1 MKNFA
6 KVRSCLGGLFRGSFE
21 LLKVKS
27 SFWTCLDKISKMI
40 LSFKSSSKRSQ
51 FHLNSFKRAS
61 EKTREAVLEVLMKL
75 SYFHLYPQINESE
88 NLNSKHL
95 LSFYFP
101 EALRPL
107 SLISLSFVIFFYST
121 PSSGINETLRFTKI
135 LQSQREPSTSNP
147 NM

>member
-6 KVRSCLGGLFRGSFE
+6 KVRSCLGRLFRGSFE
-21 LLKVKS
+21 LLKLKS

-40 LSFKSSSKRSQ
+40 LSFKSSSNRSQ

-88 NLNSKHL
+88 NLNSNHL

-107 SLISLSFVIFFYST
+107 SFISLSFVIFF
-121 PSSGINETLRFTKI
+121 
-135 LQSQREPSTSNP
+135 LQHSIIRNK
-147 NM
+147 